1 MKKIAK
7 MPAWQIFLLV
17 IVFPVILQ
25 SGVIPMFLSGSIKVV
40 FLYLLAIT
48 AISLILTITYI
59 TALGVSLNKELPKK
73 VKMNIGFFKFNI
85 GFISIYQLLFLGLIS
100 FIILTETVSLFFI
113 VIIPLHIYSMFSILY
128 ISYFIS
134 KALVSAEKQEE
145 AKFTE
150 YGEVIFLLIFF
161 PIGIWFI
168 QPRVQMIIN

>member
-1 MKKIAK
+1 MN
-7 MPAWQIFLLV
+7 AWQIFLLIMV
-17 IVFPVILQ
+17 LPIILQ
-25 SGVIPMFLSGSIKVV
+25 SGLIPMFLSGSIKVV

-59 TALGVSLNKELPKK
+59 TALVISLNKELPEK
-73 VKMNIGFFKFNI
+73 VKMNIGF
-85 GFISIYQLLFLGLIS
+85 ISLYQLLFLGIIS
-100 FIILTETVSLFFI
+100 YIILTDTVSLFFI
-113 VIIPLHIYSMFSILY
+113 VIIPLHIYAMFSILY
-128 ISYFIS
+128 TTYFIS
-134 KALVSAEKQEE
+134 KALVSAEKQED

>member
-7 MPAWQIFLLV
+7 MNAWQIFLLIMV
-17 IVFPVILQ
+17 LPIILQ
-25 SGVIPMFLSGSIKVV
+25 SGLIPMFLSGSIKVV

-59 TALGVSLNKELPKK
+59 TALGISLNKELPEK
-73 VKMNIGFFKFNI
+73 VKMNIGF
-85 GFISIYQLLFLGLIS
+85 ISLYQLLFLGIIS
-100 FIILTETVSLFFI
+100 YIILTDTVSLFFI
-113 VIIPLHIYSMFSILY
+113 VIIPLHIYAMFSILY
-128 ISYFIS
+128 TTYFIS
-134 KALVSAEKQEE
+134 KALVSAEKQED